1 MNTTDPPAKPTSG
14 TWKALLVLALV
25 FLLGAATGIGGGLL
39 FLRAQIR
46 KAATAPLNN
55 QGPFDKLSA
64 RIESQLVKNLQ
75 LDPPERSAVHE
86 ELAVTSRRAKE
97 LRLRL
102 ADDIRALAG
111 DTIARIGGHLSAE
124 KQAKLRQDAD
134 AWLAPWGL
142 QPKAGAEHLPKTN

>member
-1 MNTTDPPAKPTSG
+1 MTDTPAKPTSG

-46 KAATAPLNN
+46 KAATAPVNN

-64 RIESQLVKNLQ
+64 RIESQLGKNLQ
-75 LDPPERSAVHE
+75 LDPQERNAVHE
-86 ELAVTSRRAKE
+86 ELALTTRRAKE
-97 LRLRL
+97 LRLHL
-102 ADDIRALAG
+102 AGDIRALAG
-111 DTIARIGGHLSAE
+111 DTIARIGSHLSAE
-124 KQAKLRQDAD
+124 KQTKLRQDAD

-142 QPKAGAEHLPKTN
+142 QPRASAVHPPKAD